1 MVRHAPRL
9 TSSAPPSCT
18 LVDSEHEGSRGR
30 VEPWAPSPCAGAG
43 RGQEGEGAASAGVR
57 GPGFRKDPV
66 ELIRHAD
73 TPSCLVPSASPSP
86 PGPPACPGLPPERV
100 PREFW
105 ERYGYA
111 VTRAPAR
118 ASASEVM
125 AVTCLRSE
133 ETAQSSQWAM
143 PYIMRSARWA
153 DVRCLR
159 LFTTVRS
166 SVSRHAERAWSSM
179 RCSRPFQGS
188 RSLRQSPQRGRG
200 ARGSH
205 RWRQRCCCSC
215 WQRRSRRWR
224 TPART

>member
-1 MVRHAPRL
+1 MGSKPLR
-9 TSSAPPSCT
+9 
-18 LVDSEHEGSRGR
+18 GSRKG
-30 VEPWAPSPCAGAG
+30 PG
-43 RGQEGEGAASAGVR
+43 RGRCRQRRGEGAWIPVGPRGADQAHRHPIMPRPFGLTLASR
-57 GPGFRKDPV
+57 
-66 ELIRHAD
+66 
-73 TPSCLVPSASPSP
+73 TT
-86 PGPPACPGLPPERV
+86 GLP
-100 PREFW
+100 
-105 ERYGYA
+105 
-111 VTRAPAR
+111 RAPAR